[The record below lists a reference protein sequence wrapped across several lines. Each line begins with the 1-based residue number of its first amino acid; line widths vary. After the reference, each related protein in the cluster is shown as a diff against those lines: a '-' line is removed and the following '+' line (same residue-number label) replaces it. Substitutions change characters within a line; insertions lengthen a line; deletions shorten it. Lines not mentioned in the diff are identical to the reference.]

1 MLYQS
6 TLIRHL
12 STTCPFTM
20 TRYLIVIADFL
31 VANTIDQL
39 LEHHNQTISSELDKR
54 AVEHLLEY
62 IFVNAL
68 TFIIYKSISDPDV
81 KSKHNGIVLALIGI
95 LLAIYILAYNQI
107 NH

>member
-1 MLYQS
+1 WNS
-6 TLIRHL
+6 
-12 STTCPFTM
+12 
-20 TRYLIVIADFL
+20 IA
-31 VANTIDQL
+31 
-39 LEHHNQTISSELDKR
+39 ISSELDKR

-81 KSKHNGIVLALIGI
+81 KSKHNEIVLALIGI

-107 NH
+107 ND

>member
-39 LEHHNQTISSELDKR
+39 LEHHNQTELLSRFRSCLDSIKHSASS
-54 AVEHLLEY
+54 
-62 IFVNAL
+62 
-68 TFIIYKSISDPDV
+68 
-81 KSKHNGIVLALIGI
+81 
-95 LLAIYILAYNQI
+95 YILAKVALA
-107 NH
+107 